1 MLIAWNRAT
10 FRVTPKSGAQESI
23 LVCVRGSLQTGPET
37 TEQQQEQLVQALL
50 DPACYGHPVE
60 SVTVRETHISWV
72 LLAGE
77 FAYKL
82 KKVVN
87 FGFLDFSTL
96 EQRRY
101 YCGEELRLNRRF
113 APDLYL
119 DVIEITGSPEQ
130 PEISGSGAVLEY
142 AVRMRRFPQ
151 AGLLS
156 QVAENHQL
164 DAARVDEIVTLVAG
178 IHAQADR
185 KPADPEA
192 GSPADIRYWVD
203 ENFTHIRHARL
214 QPVQRRQVDE
224 LDNWCKGMFS
234 ACSDFMQSRRQ
245 DGYVRECHGDL
256 HLGNLALVNQQITPF
271 DCIEFNPRLR
281 WIDVMSEIAFLV
293 MDLHERGYPVL
304 AYRFLNGYL
313 QRSGDYAGLRLL
325 NYYLVYRAL
334 VRAKVAVLRSAQADL
349 DAAGRLAAREEFAA
363 YLELAV
369 QYSRPRPRAVII
381 THGVS
386 GSGKSWWSE
395 RLSGQLGA
403 IRLRSDI
410 ERKRLFGYRPDA
422 TTDSGIDTG
431 IYTAAAGVRTYE
443 RLAELARQTIDAGF
457 PVIVDAAFLKRA
469 ARDRF
474 KDLAG
479 KSGVPCI
486 VLHCEASAGVLRT
499 RLDQRQARGS
509 DPSEA
514 GIEVLESQQVT
525 LEPLHPDE
533 FGHCSVV
540 NVFPDTVYTELTAR
554 IDELTAGQ
562 WPDLSQAE

>member
-1 MLIAWNRAT
+1 
-10 FRVTPKSGAQESI
+10 
-23 LVCVRGSLQTGPET
+23 LQTSPET

-50 DPACYGHPVE
+50 DPACYGHPLE

-82 KKVVN
+82 KKAVN

-113 APDLYL
+113 APGLYL

-130 PEISGSGAVLEY
+130 PEIGGSGAVLEY

-164 DAARVDEIVTLVAG
+164 DAAHVDEIVTLVAG
-178 IHAQADR
+178 MHAQADQ

-192 GSPADIRYWVD
+192 GSPADIRHWVD
-203 ENFTHIRHARL
+203 ENFTHIRHVRL
-214 QPVQRRQVDE
+214 PPEQRLQVDE
-224 LDNWCKGMFS
+224 LDNRCKDMFA
-234 ACSDFMQSRRQ
+234 ACGKLMQSRRE
-245 DGYVRECHGDL
+245 DGFVRECHGDL
-256 HLGNLALVNQQITPF
+256 HLGNLALVDQQITPF

-281 WIDVMSEIAFLV
+281 WIDVMSEVAFLV
-293 MDLHERGYPVL
+293 MDLQERGYPVL
-304 AYRFLNGYL
+304 AYRFLNDYL
-313 QRSGDYAGLRLL
+313 QHSGDYAGLRLL

-334 VRAKVAVLRSAQADL
+334 VRAKVAVLRSAQSDL
-349 DAAGRLAAREEFAA
+349 DAAGQLAARAEFAA
-363 YLELAV
+363 HLELAV
-369 QYSRPRPRAVII
+369 QYARPRPRAIII

-395 RLSGQLGA
+395 RLSGPLGA
-403 IRLRSDI
+403 IRIRSDI

-422 TTDSGIDTG
+422 TTDSGISSG

-443 RLAELARQTIDAGF
+443 RLAELARQAIDAGF
-457 PVIVDAAFLKRA
+457 PVIVDAAFLQRA

-479 KSGVPCI
+479 EQGVPCI
-486 VLHCEASAGVLRT
+486 VLHCEASAGVLRA
-499 RLDQRQARGS
+499 RLEKRQAHGS

-514 GIEVLESQQVT
+514 GVEVLESQLDTQ
-525 LEPLHPDE
+525 EPLQPDE
-533 FGHCSVV
+533 FGHCNVV
-540 NVFPDTVYTELTAR
+540 TASGDPSGKELAAR
-554 IDELTAGQ
+554 VG
-562 WPDLSQAE
+562 DLIAAS